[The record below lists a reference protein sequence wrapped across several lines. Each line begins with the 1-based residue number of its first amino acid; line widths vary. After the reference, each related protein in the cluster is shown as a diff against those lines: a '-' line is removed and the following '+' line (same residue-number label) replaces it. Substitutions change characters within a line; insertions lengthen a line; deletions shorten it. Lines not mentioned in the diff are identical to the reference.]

1 MTMAITLE
9 APIEAGDIRVLKD
22 QGAVALNVEKFGEL
36 VNYIE
41 HLEGTLKYADIEF
54 RQERRFAQF
63 LKEALDELI
72 HKVES
77 IGQGHVCSEMAY
89 SWGDQINHLYLEGEI
104 GRESADEGQDIVS
117 KLTGKAAKVADAE
130 RGVSC

>member
-1 MTMAITLE
+1 MAITLE

-54 RQERRFAQF
+54 RQERRFAKF

-72 HKVES
+72 HKIES
-77 IGQGHVCSEMAY
+77 IGHGYVCSEMAY
-89 SWGDQINHLYLEGEI
+89 SWGDQIDHLYRAGAI
-104 GRESADEGQDIVS
+104 GRESADEGQEIVS
-117 KLTGKAAKVADAE
+117 KLTGKVADAE
-130 RGVSC
+130 RGASC